1 MSTDAVSPPTQASTH
16 VPWLEWDDVADKV
29 NRAWDPENTPHH
41 SIIGLTGSGK
51 SYLGINGILKPMCS
65 MDRVVILDVKRDDK
79 LVSTTG
85 RAVKEL
91 PRSTWYSRMGRRRDE
106 PMDHWWRIPVYEDTR
121 KAQQQVYDVL
131 NRVYHEGNYVV
142 FVDELHYVTS
152 RERGFLGLGPMM
164 EKIYRYGRNKH
175 ISVVAATQSPRWIT
189 GSFYDQASFAWIG
202 HIRDEVRQKRLLE
215 IGGMSKKELPYISTL
230 QRRQWLLSADGGQFF
245 ARTKVK

>member
-1 MSTDAVSPPTQASTH
+1 MTQSVSMPTPPVAN
-16 VPWLEWDDVADKV
+16 VPWEDWHALWPKV
-29 NRAWDPENTPHH
+29 NQAWDPENTPHH

-51 SYLGINGILKPMCS
+51 SYLGINGILKPMCP

-85 RAVKEL
+85 RAVREL
-91 PRSTWYSRMGRRRDE
+91 PRNTWYTKMGRRGDE
-106 PMDHWWRIPVYEDTR
+106 PFDNWWRIVVHEDTA
-121 KAQQQVYDVL
+121 KAKEQVYNVL
-131 NRVYHEGNYVV
+131 RRVFQEGNYVL

-152 RERGFLGLGPMM
+152 REQGFLGLGAPM

-175 ISVVAATQSPRWIT
+175 VSVVAATQSPRWIT

-202 HIRDEVRQKRLLE
+202 HIRDELRQKRLLE

-230 QRRQWLLSADGGQFF
+230 QRREWLLSADGGQFF
-245 ARTKVK
+245 ARTTVKI